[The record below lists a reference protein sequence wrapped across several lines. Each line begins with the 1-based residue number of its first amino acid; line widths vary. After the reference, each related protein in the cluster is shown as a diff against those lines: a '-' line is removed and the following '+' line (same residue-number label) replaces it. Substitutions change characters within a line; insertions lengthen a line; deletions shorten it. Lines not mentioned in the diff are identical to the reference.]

1 MSGLADVL
9 KNEYTG
15 KLLDLTGV
23 RKPPFVPDL
32 NTKHYRAP
40 LVEAGGGYVQL
51 KKYAGPEIPASE
63 WESLE
68 YTTYKSDPFTFFAPI
83 TSPTGKIEMIGA
95 AEVGKEE
102 LECVPTPNAEKC
114 PTIMAWLDSIGAN
127 YGRVQLLRMTPN
139 TIREARWGL
148 HQDNNNMK
156 NPDTNGWIVRIW
168 HEFTDDATSRLLVR
182 SERFN
187 KKTEYQI
194 PLPAGQQAVVDSE
207 RLWHGGAHSGTH
219 TRYALIA
226 SVESSPELNDWIQAQ
241 LP

>member
-1 MSGLADVL
+1 MSVL
-9 KNEYTG
+9 TGVMKNEYTG

-32 NTKHYRAP
+32 NTKHYRCP
-40 LVEAGGGYVQL
+40 QVEAGGGYVEL
-51 KKYAGPEIPASE
+51 KRYSGPQIPVSE

-95 AEVGKEE
+95 QEVGKEE
-102 LECVPTPNAEKC
+102 LECVPTPNADKC
-114 PTIMAWLDSIGAN
+114 PTIMAWLESTGAR
-127 YGRVQLLRMTPN
+127 YGRVQLLRMKPN
-139 TIREARWGL
+139 TLRESRWGL
-148 HQDNNNMK
+148 HQDNNNLV
-156 NPDTNGWIVRIW
+156 NPDKNGWIVRVW
-168 HEFTDDATSRLLVR
+168 HEFTQDDSSRLLVR

-187 KKTEYQI
+187 RKTEYQI

-226 SVESSPELNDWIQAQ
+226 SFESSPALDDWIKSQR
-241 LP
+241 P

>member
-1 MSGLADVL
+1 MSVL
-9 KNEYTG
+9 TGVMKNEYTG
-15 KLLDLTGV
+15 KLLDRTGV

-32 NTKHYRAP
+32 NTKHYRCP

-51 KKYAGPEIPASE
+51 NKYSGPQIPASE

-95 AEVGKEE
+95 QEVGKEE
-102 LECVPTPNAEKC
+102 LECVPTPNADKC
-114 PTIMAWLDSIGAN
+114 PTIMAWLESTGAR
-127 YGRVQLLRMTPN
+127 YGRVQLLRMKPN
-139 TIREARWGL
+139 TLRECRWGL
-148 HQDNNNMK
+148 HQDSNNRVH
-156 NPDTNGWIVRIW
+156 PDKYGWIVRVW
-168 HEFTDDATSRLLVR
+168 HEFTQDDSSRLLVR
-182 SERFN
+182 SDRFDR
-187 KKTEYQI
+187 KTEHQI

-226 SVESSPELNDWIQAQ
+226 SFESSPALDDWIKSQR
-241 LP
+241 P

>member
-1 MSGLADVL
+1 MSGLTDVL

-15 KLLDLTGV
+15 KLLDLAGV

-32 NTKHYRAP
+32 TTKHYRAP

-68 YTTYKSDPFTFFAPI
+68 YTTYKSDPNTFFAPI
-83 TSPTGKIEMIGA
+83 TSPSGKIEMIGA
-95 AEVGKEE
+95 QEVGKEE
-102 LECVPTPNAEKC
+102 LECIPTPNAEKC
-114 PTIMAWLDSIGAN
+114 PTIMAWLESIGAQ

-139 TIREARWGL
+139 TIRECRWGL
-148 HQDNNNMK
+148 HQDNNNLV
-156 NPDTNGWIVRIW
+156 NPDTNGWIVRVW
-168 HEFTDDATSRLLVR
+168 HEFTDDSTSRLLVR
-182 SERFN
+182 SEHFN
-187 KKTEYQI
+187 RKTEYQI

-226 SVESSPELNDWIQAQ
+226 SFASSPELNDWIKSQ